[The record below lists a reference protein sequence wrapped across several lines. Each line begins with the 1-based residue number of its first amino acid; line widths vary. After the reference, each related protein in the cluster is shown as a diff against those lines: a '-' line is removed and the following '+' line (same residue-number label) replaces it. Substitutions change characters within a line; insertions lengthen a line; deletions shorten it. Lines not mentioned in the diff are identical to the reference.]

1 VLQDSVIQFFDT
13 IFQNKQLQ
21 GQLNQVLAKVAP
33 QALIQIA
40 QSHGYNFTIEDLKAV
55 LTNQGELSEQQLGSV
70 AGGATPKFIDFSD
83 EPLFIEVKKPPK
95 KLL

>member
-1 VLQDSVIQFFDT
+1 MLQDSVIQFFDT

-33 QALIQIA
+33 QTLIEIA
-40 QSHGYNFTIEDLKAV
+40 KSHGYNFTIEDLKAV

-70 AGGATPKFIDFSD
+70 AGGVPSFVDFSD
-83 EPLFIEVKKPPK
+83 EPIFVQAKPPGK
-95 KLL
+95 KKG